1 MENNMKWIF
10 VLPVEGSSFHEQLV
24 SCFNKLNGF
33 IKDPDNHNII
43 HQSFFI
49 KSETNSEYTE
59 KKKEIL
65 DLISDS
71 FDKIPSTS
79 IIGQIPDNGYLITAE
94 LMVIVNKPPD
104 IEIEYRQNQGIYYTR
119 ISSESYDQIFAGGI
133 TSGRIDRDLLF
144 QANGAFELMQK
155 ILNSESMSFSHI
167 VRQWNYVEN
176 ILNVEHD
183 KDKEVQNY
191 QILNDIRTKYYS
203 HADFKDGY
211 PAATG
216 IGMNTGGII
225 LELIAIKPKKDI
237 HIVPLK
243 NPVQTDAYNYSQD
256 VLIGNALMQA
266 NIKSSP
272 KFERAKFIS
281 INDKKTIFVSG
292 TAAIQNEKTLA
303 KNDIKEQTE
312 ITINNISNL
321 ISRANLKQ
329 AGIENNVGD
338 IGFSFIRVYVK
349 NKSELDTVKEICNS
363 YYGDVPINYLV
374 ADICR
379 DNLLVE
385 IEGIVELE

>member
-1 MENNMKWIF
+1 MKWIF
-10 VLPVEGSSFHEQLV
+10 VLPVEGTTFHEQLV
-24 SCFNKLNGF
+24 SCFNELNGF

-49 KSETNSEYTE
+49 KSETNSEYTG

-65 DLISDS
+65 DLVNES
-71 FDKIPSTS
+71 FEKVPSTS
-79 IIGQIPDNGYLITAE
+79 IIGQIPDDGYLVTAE

-104 IEIEYRQNQGIYYTR
+104 IEISYRQNQGISYTKI
-119 ISSESYDQIFAGGI
+119 ISENYDQVFAGGI
-133 TSGRIDRDLLF
+133 SSSSVERDLLF

-155 ILNSESMSFSHI
+155 ILDSESMSFSNI

-176 ILNVEHD
+176 ILNVEHN

-191 QILNDIRTKYYS
+191 QILNDVRAKYYS
-203 HADFKDGY
+203 QADFKDGY

-225 LELIAIKPKKDI
+225 LEFIAIKPKRNI
-237 HIVPLK
+237 YIVPLK
-243 NPVQTDAYNYSQD
+243 NPMQTDAYNYSQD
-256 VLIGNALMQA
+256 VLVGNALIQA
-266 NIKSSP
+266 RIKSSP
-272 KFERAKFIS
+272 KFERAKYIS
-281 INDKKTIFVSG
+281 VNEKKTIFVSG

-303 KNDIKEQTE
+303 NDDIKKQTE
-312 ITINNISNL
+312 ITIKNISNL

-349 NKSELDTVKEICNS
+349 NKSELDAVKEICNS
-363 YYGDVPINYLV
+363 YYRNVPINYLV